1 MIASGNGVGGG
12 VGVGTGVAVGL
23 GVGVGETEG
32 GGLNFGP
39 GQPARKMQARS
50 NGNFP
55 ILPPATL
62 RVAMRAGQRSNTPT
76 LPPFEDED
84 DDEFED
90 ESKLLGRWLRNRM
103 DLLLVD

>member
-1 MIASGNGVGGG
+1 MIASGNGVGVG

-62 RVAMRAGQRSNTPT
+62 APRRMRAGHHSNTPT
-76 LPPFEDED
+76 LPPFDE
-84 DDEFED
+84 
-90 ESKLLGRWLRNRM
+90 ESKLPGRCLRNGM

>member
-1 MIASGNGVGGG
+1 MIASGNGVGVG

-55 ILPPATL
+55 IIPPATL
-62 RVAMRAGQRSNTPT
+62 RVAMRAGQHSSTPLPRSRRSPT
-76 LPPFEDED
+76 SLCRL
-84 DDEFED
+84 
-90 ESKLLGRWLRNRM
+90 KLQKLRRTSRRSRFGGCR
-103 DLLLVD
+103 

>member
-1 MIASGNGVGGG
+1 
-12 VGVGTGVAVGL
+12 VAVGL
-23 GVGVGETEG
+23 WVGVGETEG

-55 ILPPATL
+55 ILPP
-62 RVAMRAGQRSNTPT
+62 
-76 LPPFEDED
+76 FEDED

-90 ESKLLGRWLRNRM
+90 ESRLPGR
-103 DLLLVD
+103 

>member
-1 MIASGNGVGGG
+1 MIASGNGVGAG

-23 GVGVGETEG
+23 GVGETEG

-55 ILPPATL
+55 ILPP
-62 RVAMRAGQRSNTPT
+62 
-76 LPPFEDED
+76 FEDED
-84 DDEFED
+84 SGSTELAEVLPDEAFALSAPISVRERSRDDEFED
-90 ESKLLGRWLRNRM
+90 ESKLPGR
-103 DLLLVD
+103 

>member
-1 MIASGNGVGGG
+1 MIPSGNGVGAG

-23 GVGVGETEG
+23 GVGETEG

-55 ILPPATL
+55 ILPP
-62 RVAMRAGQRSNTPT
+62 
-76 LPPFEDED
+76 
-84 DDEFED
+84 FED
-90 ESKLLGRWLRNRM
+90 ESKLPGR
-103 DLLLVD
+103 